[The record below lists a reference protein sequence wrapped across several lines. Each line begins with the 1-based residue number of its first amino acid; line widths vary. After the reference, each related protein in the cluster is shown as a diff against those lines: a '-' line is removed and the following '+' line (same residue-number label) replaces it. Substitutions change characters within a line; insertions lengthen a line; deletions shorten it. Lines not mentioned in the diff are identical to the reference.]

1 MLHRAVTR
9 SICADSFCFFLSF
22 GLRHFD
28 ATSRF
33 IRPFLCPRTRL
44 ARRAFPQES
53 CTTSAQLFI
62 CAFPQGRKA
71 FPLESFV
78 NELSMFSCPSTK
90 MARRAFPQ
98 VPWSMSAG
106 FLVCLFCCP
115 PTKLARSRAKMVR
128 PPGFWVGRPFLSR
141 RFLRPRRRAQPFSLK
156 ALGQQAL
163 HRPPLHP
170 EKMARGSCFPAQALN
185 NERSVVF
192 LCVSAKRSQ
201 LMFFGQQGSFV
212 RFCALAHDWRAELS
226 HRSLAR
232 RALNCSSVRSRRGAK
247 LSR

>member
-1 MLHRAVTR
+1 
-9 SICADSFCFFLSF
+9 
-22 GLRHFD
+22 
-28 ATSRF
+28 
-33 IRPFLCPRTRL
+33 
-44 ARRAFPQES
+44 
-53 CTTSAQLFI
+53 
-62 CAFPQGRKA
+62 
-71 FPLESFV
+71 
-78 NELSMFSCPSTK
+78 MFSCPSTK

-170 EKMARGSCFPAQALN
+170 EKMARGSCCPAQALN
-185 NERSVVF
+185 NERSVVL

-201 LMFFGQQGSFV
+201 LMFLGQQGSFV